1 MLERIYVAIATKS
14 SSLPIMMDF
23 EEAAKLFE
31 HLREETNSEV
41 LLANFHTRPDV
52 ECHSTLLN
60 VRGDIVNVLDF
71 RILIHTYT

>member
-1 MLERIYVAIATKS
+1 
-14 SSLPIMMDF
+14 MMGF

-41 LLANFHTRPDV
+41 LLANFHTRHDV

-60 VRGDIVNVLDF
+60 IVNVLDF
-71 RILIHTYT
+71 RIFIHTYT

>member
-1 MLERIYVAIATKS
+1 
-14 SSLPIMMDF
+14 MMDF

-41 LLANFHTRPDV
+41 LLANFHTRHDV

-71 RILIHTYT
+71 RIFIHTYT

>member
-1 MLERIYVAIATKS
+1 
-14 SSLPIMMDF
+14 MMDF

-60 VRGDIVNVLDF
+60 VRGDIVNVLDV
-71 RILIHTYT
+71 RIFIHTYT